1 MLTGAWPPLEVERGR
16 LRLTGPSAK
25 LLDPKSRVPLREYLK
40 LQGRFAHLSEDDVRA
55 LQEAVDRAWRRLSA
69 ALEESKT

>member
-1 MLTGAWPPLEVERGR
+1 MR
-16 LRLTGPSAK
+16 K
-25 LLDPKSRVPLREYLK
+25 YLK

-69 ALEESKT
+69 ALEESRT